1 MNSIILG
8 SSSKGN
14 SVLYGNILV
23 DCGVPFA
30 KIKPYVDVIEFVL
43 LTHKHDDHFNKS
55 SLVKLAVAKPN
66 IRFICCEWLEK
77 PLQTLGIMNIT
88 VAKVHQLGVSD
99 VVELQFKPRIIVSP
113 FMLYHDCENC
123 GWRIMVGGFKI
134 FHATDT
140 NTLEGISARGYD
152 LYAIEHNYDED
163 TIHDLIREKKEL
175 GQFSYEEGAINSHL
189 SFQQAA
195 QFIKEN
201 ATKEH
206 IVLKLHISSR
216 YKGEE
221 I

>member
-1 MNSIILG
+1 M
-8 SSSKGN
+8 
-14 SVLYGNILV
+14 
-23 DCGVPFA
+23 DCGVPYA
-30 KIKPYVDVIEFVL
+30 KIKPYADVIEFVL
-43 LTHKHDDHFNKS
+43 LTHKHDDHFNRS
-55 SLVKLAVAKPN
+55 SMVKLAVHNPN
-66 IRFICCEWLEK
+66 IRWICCEWLK
-77 PLQTLGIMNIT
+77 QDLLNMGILNVT
-88 VAKVHQLGVSD
+88 
-99 VVELQFKPRIIVSP
+99 VVELNSVLQIKIEPFVIVSP
-113 FMLYHDCENC
+113 FILYHDAPNC
-123 GWRIMVGGFKI
+123 GWRIMVDKFKI

-216 YKGEE
+216 YKGE